1 MVFSANVDTAATCT
15 VSLQN
20 TRTTINNTACWEI
33 WTWDKLKQLINR
45 DIWIVNHRQT
55 ATNHFT

>member
-33 WTWDKLKQLINR
+33 WTRDKLKQLINR
-45 DIWIVNHRQT
+45 DIWIVDHRQT
-55 ATNHFT
+55 ATYHFT